1 KIEPEALRAALATI
15 QTPGRG
21 GTEMAAFGAAELAD
35 LVPALSAAFATAG
48 PGDDVLLLSTSRRN
62 DGPLTPPKSATVRL
76 FIADG
81 RLQFIAHDLRADAW
95 VGYQATHIVPA
106 LAFGSRNAD
115 SGLVL
120 RSPDAIVRR
129 GDWLAL
135 SVAGLGAPAAGASR
149 ASAVEAP
156 AAAPA
161 EGSVPSPAPATTST
175 PPARDSAFYEQQEL
189 RLRALTR
196 LRDQGLITPQEF
208 EAKRRA
214 IVDAL

>member
-1 KIEPEALRAALATI
+1 
-15 QTPGRG
+15 
-21 GTEMAAFGAAELAD
+21 
-35 LVPALSAAFATAG
+35 
-48 PGDDVLLLSTSRRN
+48 
-62 DGPLTPPKSATVRL
+62 
-76 FIADG
+76 
-81 RLQFIAHDLRADAW
+81 
-95 VGYQATHIVPA
+95 
-106 LAFGSRNAD
+106 
-115 SGLVL
+115 
-120 RSPDAIVRR
+120 
-129 GDWLAL
+129 
-135 SVAGLGAPAAGASR
+135 
-149 ASAVEAP
+149 AVEAP